1 MLVRNVLFPL
11 RVDSEAV
18 VLQSFKGLNV
28 VKERIRMLLI
38 TETDEHNE
46 LNDSADGLLLL
57 VEVSG
62 KLSHLQHH
70 QQPLWNR

>member
-1 MLVRNVLFPL
+1 MI
-11 RVDSEAV
+11 
-18 VLQSFKGLNV
+18 LQSFKGLNV

-38 TETDEHNE
+38 PETDEQTV
-46 LNDSADGLLLL
+46 LNDCADGLLLL

-70 QQPLWNR
+70 RQPMTNR